1 MIKFKVQT
9 TSRLEGVITV
19 YEPKYKEA
27 SFVVSRGP
35 LGWALQLSTQN
46 SPDFYDSLEQVIFA
60 LAAHEEGF
68 SV

>member
-19 YEPKYKEA
+19 YEPKYKELT
-27 SFVVSRGP
+27 FVVSRGP
-35 LGWALQLSTQN
+35 LGWALKLSTQN